1 MLIQRS
7 CLFFVDDWPK
17 EHSDGCPSIQL
28 SVQPARPSGW
38 WKKKARQGGTRLHIC
53 LFIYQRSLHRL
64 FVVVVWCM
72 LCCISQL
79 VWRLAEALNWWHDGK
94 HATVETEKVFFRRLV
109 FMFWSWIERV
119 KKLSLQKSSTDSQTG
134 FVTWFSTNCKSESP
148 GQISNP
154 SSWRLGWR
162 VPAQSNCNIP
172 SQPNLSTKWSHRA
185 DFTGVATSCKQ
196 LRRLAPVLAAV
207 ANWVRSF
214 A

>member
-1 MLIQRS
+1 MSLDPVVSPAGSSVRLVKREGTARWYKASHLFVYLSAILAS
-7 CLFFVDDWPK
+7 TVCCCCLV
-17 EHSDGCPSIQL
+17 HVVLYLSICL
-28 SVQPARPSGW
+28 APSGSLKLIIW
-38 WKKKARQGGTRLHIC
+38 RETCNRWNWK
-53 LFIYQRSLHRL
+53 S
-64 FVVVVWCM
+64 V
-72 LCCISQL
+72 
-79 VWRLAEALNWWHDGK
+79 
-94 HATVETEKVFFRRLV
+94 FRRLV

-119 KKLSLQKSSTDSQTG
+119 KKLSLQKSSTESQTE
-134 FVTWFSTNCKSESP
+134 FVAWFSTNCKSESP

-154 SSWRLGWR
+154 SSWRLSWR